1 MNTDTK
7 PISLLHDISMRFT
20 CGTFCEEKVI
30 LCRCPLPTKAEGM
43 FFRDENLIRK
53 EPFHVSLIFGDRII
67 GAKSDTLPVDWQN
80 PLNVASA
87 GYDKLDKGAFQ
98 HIPWIGPVI
107 ESVLP
112 DARWR
117 QALWYQLVIGETGRC
132 EYKIHIGPPENIERR
147 NKFEGTCQL

>member
-43 FFRDENLIRK
+43 FFRDENLVRK
-53 EPFHVSLIFGDRII
+53 EPFQVSLIFGDRII
-67 GAKSDTLPVDWQN
+67 GAKSDALPIDWKN

-87 GYDKLDKGAFQ
+87 GYDKLAP
-98 HIPWIGPVI
+98 IVEPA
-107 ESVLP
+107 LP
-112 DARWR
+112 GARWR
-117 QALWYQLVIGETGRC
+117 QALWYLLVIDETARC
-132 EYKIHIGPPENIERR
+132 EYKIHIGPPENIDCR